1 MLYEQFGAQD
11 EIKVQFVAV
20 VNALASCH
28 VALAS
33 RARDS
38 KRRAVEFERAKK
50 YFETAQQIDLLNS
63 GTLVGEAVLL
73 LQQGKLESA
82 SSKLES
88 ASAYCRGSNKLAAP
102 VLLGRACAKFQAGS
116 YSEAL
121 PLCREVFMTNP
132 SPPPAVRLGLAYS
145 AAKLGNVSLA
155 RKALERTLALQPDS
169 VEALAGLALLDENE
183 QRVPEALER
192 LTAAYKLEPSHPSVL
207 LQLSS
212 HFFLRGEYD
221 KATALAKRGYAAAEQ
236 SARDEPRVAERRR
249 VFHAKSDFSSALQ
262 WYMQAT
268 KLAPSLL
275 PPYYGL
281 GQMHLV
287 NNDERAALD
296 CFEKV
301 LASSPDNVDALK
313 LAGMLY
319 TRIKP
324 RRDELATQRLTR
336 ATELAPLDVVA
347 WLELAK
353 VHESASSL
361 SVALK
366 AYEKAAALLKRAQ
379 KLVPVELWNNLGV
392 LRQRLGKLDS
402 AEAAYSAA
410 ARLCGGEGASQLA
423 EMQRVT
429 VGYNTAR
436 LWEQQGRLEQATAKY
451 VELLQEHPNYVD
463 CFLRLG
469 ACEQAV
475 GRPSG
480 ALAWLKKGL
489 EVDPVNADLWCALGR
504 VHMEQRDWMRAD
516 ACFKAVL
523 EKCEGCRKDSYA
535 MLSLANIQL
544 ELSAREKHSSRQENA
559 LLDKATELYRAV
571 LLQEPN
577 NVFAANGL
585 GVVCAKKGRFAE
597 ARSIFTSVRDAS

>member
-121 PLCREVFMTNP
+121 PLCREVLRACPRRVRHMSESCPPQAQSLYREVFMTNP

-236 SARDEPRVAERRR
+236 SASDGLKAE
-249 VFHAKSDFSSALQ
+249 ACYS
-262 WYMQAT
+262 M
-268 KLAPSLL
+268 
-275 PPYYGL
+275 G
-281 GQMHLV
+281 
-287 NNDERAALD
+287 RA
-296 CFEKV
+296 
-301 LASSPDNVDALK
+301 SP
-313 LAGMLY
+313 
-319 TRIKP
+319 TP
-324 RRDELATQRLTR
+324 
-336 ATELAPLDVVA
+336 
-347 WLELAK
+347 
-353 VHESASSL
+353 
-361 SVALK
+361 VALP
-366 AYEKAAALLKRAQ
+366 EECPR
-379 KLVPVELWNNLGV
+379 
-392 LRQRLGKLDS
+392 
-402 AEAAYSAA
+402 
-410 ARLCGGEGASQLA
+410 
-423 EMQRVT
+423 
-429 VGYNTAR
+429 
-436 LWEQQGRLEQATAKY
+436 
-451 VELLQEHPNYVD
+451 
-463 CFLRLG
+463 
-469 ACEQAV
+469 
-475 GRPSG
+475 
-480 ALAWLKKGL
+480 
-489 EVDPVNADLWCALGR
+489 
-504 VHMEQRDWMRAD
+504 
-516 ACFKAVL
+516 
-523 EKCEGCRKDSYA
+523 
-535 MLSLANIQL
+535 
-544 ELSAREKHSSRQENA
+544 
-559 LLDKATELYRAV
+559 
-571 LLQEPN
+571 
-577 NVFAANGL
+577 
-585 GVVCAKKGRFAE
+585 
-597 ARSIFTSVRDAS
+597 